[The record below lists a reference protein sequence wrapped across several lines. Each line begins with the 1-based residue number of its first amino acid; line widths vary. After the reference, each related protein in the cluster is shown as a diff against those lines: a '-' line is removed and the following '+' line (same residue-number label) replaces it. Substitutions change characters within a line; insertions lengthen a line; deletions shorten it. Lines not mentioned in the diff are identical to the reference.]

1 MPSTSTPQVSAKAR
15 RARHHP
21 AAHGLARFGL
31 AARGVL
37 YLLIGV
43 LAILVAFGHSAHEAD
58 QQGALQLLAGKSYG
72 VVLLWLLGIGFAA
85 YALWRLSEAVF
96 GVAGEGG
103 GALSR
108 VKSVA
113 RAVGYGFFAYLTFKV
128 LFGHEG
134 SQAQR
139 QRDLTAKVMHHTG
152 GRWAVGIAGAVIV
165 IFGLALVAE
174 GIRRKFLQYM
184 DLSPL
189 SRRARR
195 VVESL
200 GVAGITARGLV
211 FALIGGLVIDAAVSH
226 KPSESGGLDKAL
238 LTLRGQPFGEVLLIL
253 AALGLIAFGAYGLCE
268 ARWHKI

>member
-1 MPSTSTPQVSAKAR
+1 MPSTSPPQVSAKAR
-15 RARHHP
+15 RAKHHP

-43 LAILVAFGHSAHEAD
+43 LAILVAFGHSSHEAD

-103 GALSR
+103 GAISR
-108 VKSVA
+108 VKSVV

-128 LFGHEG
+128 LFGQEG
-134 SQAQR
+134 SSQAQR

-152 GRWAVGIAGAVIV
+152 GQWAIGVAGAVIV
-165 IFGLALVAE
+165 IFGLALV
-174 GIRRKFLQYM
+174 
-184 DLSPL
+184 
-189 SRRARR
+189 
-195 VVESL
+195 
-200 GVAGITARGLV
+200 
-211 FALIGGLVIDAAVSH
+211 
-226 KPSESGGLDKAL
+226 
-238 LTLRGQPFGEVLLIL
+238 
-253 AALGLIAFGAYGLCE
+253 
-268 ARWHKI
+268 